1 MSKQFADVCWCHP
14 HFAHPRGSGCS
25 CSMRR
30 NSSNDICLVD
40 SGELTE
46 QRDRRIVQERF
57 AHLLVPILE
66 EIARRFV
73 RFSVLQ
79 HLLVWWPHA
88 FPYFDGIGDI
98 RGDRDVKLALHFVRW
113 DTYVTKLCGRLNWL
127 AMLVAHLWCPFPAHA
142 PDTQT
147 PNLVRSSSGRD
158 PDEASSSIIRKWKV
172 KCASS
177 V

>member
-25 CSMRR
+25 CSMRS
-30 NSSNDICLVD
+30 NSSNDICLAD

-79 HLLVWWPHA
+79 HLLV
-88 FPYFDGIGDI
+88 
-98 RGDRDVKLALHFVRW
+98 DRKS
-113 DTYVTKLCGRLNWL
+113 TRLN
-127 AMLVAHLWCPFPAHA
+127 
-142 PDTQT
+142 
-147 PNLVRSSSGRD
+147 SSHQIISYAVFCLKKKNID
-158 PDEASSSIIRKWKV
+158 LSCVKISSY
-172 KCASS
+172 CH
-177 V
+177 